1 MTQSPAGLR
10 WFVAAEGTV
19 GGLLMALGGFNT
31 FAWLSFAISQT
42 PKPAND
48 WRVLVDSGL
57 FGAAGLLGMSLF
69 AAALGLVRRQPWG
82 VRLGLAGQ
90 GGLLAAGLVL
100 AAKSA
105 PVGVGMA
112 CGGAAIG
119 LWYLTKPEFSAWKA
133 EAQSPVTPRM
143 VVWLRTSLLV
153 AAYVQLGALLAS
165 PIGFIYAG
173 GVGTSGRS
181 GPPPDAGILAL
192 MVLWLAFLFGLELW
206 FRRASEERGGAAMAG
221 HCLASALAL
230 GALLPWIG
238 WLRLLPILAAVGL
251 EAILLTRPA
260 RDWLHG

>member
-1 MTQSPAGLR
+1 
-10 WFVAAEGTV
+10 
-19 GGLLMALGGFNT
+19 MALGGFNT

-105 PVGVGMA
+105 PVGVGTA

-165 PIGFIYAG
+165 PIGFLYAG
-173 GVGTSGRS
+173 GHLRPVGATAGCRHSCAY
-181 GPPPDAGILAL
+181 GPVAGIPLRPGA
-192 MVLWLAFLFGLELW
+192 VVPEGQ
-206 FRRASEERGGAAMAG
+206 RRARRRGYGWPLPGQCPRPRGAPALDR
-221 HCLASALAL
+221 LASASPLAL
-230 GALLPWIG
+230 AQNV
-238 WLRLLPILAAVGL
+238 VGSL
-251 EAILLTRPA
+251 GE
-260 RDWLHG
+260 